1 LIRRI
6 AFTTPLTPLAA
17 VCILSLAIFS
27 RRPWGKLSNNEIGK
41 TIRIS
46 LEREMRRINAP
57 FNDYRLIHFDTAV
70 RIYLNPAG
78 SWVAFNPLDP
88 SHDQPAHLGWG
99 AGCCKPEASGSAFAS
114 AR

>member
-17 VCILSLAIFS
+17 VCILSLSIFS

-41 TIRIS
+41 TIKIS

-57 FNDYRLIHFDTAV
+57 FNNCRLIRFDTAV
-70 RIYLNPAG
+70 RIYLNPTG
-78 SWVAFNPLDP
+78 SWVAFNPLDHSP
-88 SHDQPAHLGWG
+88 DQPAHPGWG
-99 AGCCKPEASGSAFAS
+99 ACCCKSEASGVACAS

>member
-1 LIRRI
+1 
-6 AFTTPLTPLAA
+6 
-17 VCILSLAIFS
+17 
-27 RRPWGKLSNNEIGK
+27 
-41 TIRIS
+41 
-46 LEREMRRINAP
+46 MRRINAP